1 MRERPPIESMMKKDI
16 ENRVPNLSSITVAS
30 MTAGIAARL
39 LTIGIKLYWKL
50 VNWNLAMI
58 YTCNVTGFTR
68 AKSLI
73 IDSLAS

>member
-58 YTCNVTGFTR
+58 CTCSVTGFTR

-73 IDSLAS
+73 IDALAS